1 MIDDDLSLFIQAF
14 SQFCRPNVYGH
25 NVTFSALLMLPL
37 SGPENDGILPGT
49 LKSVIYTRV
58 TRTSE
63 SLSRDWAALNLEVT
77 GSMGIISA
85 TEAAF
90 ILPDFMGY
98 AALVGGRTNP
108 ASALSHSAIV
118 YGYSEGGYAA
128 TAVAQALESFGVDM
142 ILLDAG
148 GGRYQAST
156 ALFLGFVI
164 WRLCW
169 RLR

>member
-98 AALVGGRTNP
+98 GGSIPLWLEAGRILRPPCRTP
-108 ASALSHSAIV
+108 LSCTV
-118 YGYSEGGYAA
+118 
-128 TAVAQALESFGVDM
+128 TVRVDM
-142 ILLDAG
+142 RPQL
-148 GGRYQAST
+148 
-156 ALFLGFVI
+156 
-164 WRLCW
+164 WRKRW
-169 RLR
+169 TRSEWT